1 MKTSSKKISDTRVEI
16 KVTLDEKDLKKAE
29 KLAIERLAKELK
41 LSGFRKGKVPAKVAE
56 QHLDKNAVQEHT
68 LDIAVRTTVPKAFES
83 EKETAIMVPKVEVTK
98 FVPGQEAEY
107 TATADVLPEIKL
119 GDYKHLKVK
128 KPEVKTT
135 EKDVQ
140 DVLDRVTKAYAEKK
154 AVKRKAKN
162 GDEVLIDFTGTK
174 DGKPFEGG
182 SAKNHTLEL
191 GSKTFIPGFEEG
203 IIGHEPGDSFEID
216 VTFPKDYHVK
226 DLAGKKAK
234 FSILIKQLNEI
245 TIPKQDDELA
255 KKCGPF
261 KTIKELKADIK
272 KNLDQ
277 QNQYRADQ
285 QYQDALVT
293 ELVKKSKVSAPEVMI
308 EDQMRMIR
316 SEAENNANQRRV
328 PLEQYIKMSGMEMD
342 EWEKQ
347 AKEVAEQRVKA
358 SLCLQV
364 LARDNK
370 IEVDDDLV
378 SAKMAELKEVYKN
391 SPEAM
396 KNLSDPRVRQDVKNR
411 MTIEKTVE
419 FLVDAQD

>member
-16 KVTLDEKDLKKAE
+16 KVTLDEKNLKKAE
-29 KLAIERLAKELK
+29 KLAVERLAKELK
-41 LSGFRKGKVPAKVAE
+41 LSGFRKGKVPAEVAE
-56 QHLDKNAVQEHT
+56 KHLDKNVVNEHT
-68 LDIAVRTTVPKAFES
+68 LDIAVRTTVPKAFEE
-83 EKETAIMVPKVEVTK
+83 EKETAIMIPKVEVTK
-98 FVPGQEAEY
+98 FVPDQEAEY
-107 TATADVLPEIKL
+107 TATADVLPEIRL
-119 GDYKHLKVK
+119 GDYKKLKAK

-135 EKDVQ
+135 EKDIK
-140 DVLDRVTKAYAEKK
+140 DVLDRVSKAYAEKK

-203 IIGHEPGDSFEID
+203 IVGHEPGDSFEID
-216 VTFPKDYHVK
+216 VTFPKDYHVE
-226 DLAGKKAK
+226 DLAGAKAK
-234 FSILIKQLNEI
+234 FSILVKQLNELKV
-245 TIPKQDDELA
+245 PKQDDELA

-261 KTIKELKADIK
+261 KTIDELKADIK

-285 QYQDALVT
+285 EYQDALVN

-316 SEAENNANQRRV
+316 SEAENNAKQRRV

-364 LARDNK
+364 LARDHE
-370 IEVDDDLV
+370 IEVEDDLV
-378 SAKMAELKEVYKN
+378 DAKMAELKEVYKN
-391 SPEAM
+391 SPEAT

-411 MTIEKTVE
+411 MTIEKTID
-419 FLVDAQD
+419 FLVKAQS